1 MTLFSWR
8 LLQLYPLFVQHTF
21 HISLRSNVFFCTFV
35 NTQSSS
41 LHIYFKGLKCF
52 YKISYLEEKSLRQF
66 QKKYFALH
74 ILNAPIV
81 KYCYHYFFAQQK
93 DIPCWYIYSCE
104 SAKHLINREDILKS
118 GLTKFIY
125 NFRSIQYKFYVKYSL
140 R

>member
-1 MTLFSWR
+1 MRKVCWFLKQALIFGKITRAYKYTSSVNLITWR
-8 LLQLYPLFVQHTF
+8 CFLDDYFNYILYSYSTHLY
-21 HISLRSNVFFCTFV
+21 ISLRSNVFFCTFV

-93 DIPCWYIYSCE
+93 DIPCWYTCE
-104 SAKHLINREDILKS
+104 SEKHLINI
-118 GLTKFIY
+118 
-125 NFRSIQYKFYVKYSL
+125 
-140 R
+140 